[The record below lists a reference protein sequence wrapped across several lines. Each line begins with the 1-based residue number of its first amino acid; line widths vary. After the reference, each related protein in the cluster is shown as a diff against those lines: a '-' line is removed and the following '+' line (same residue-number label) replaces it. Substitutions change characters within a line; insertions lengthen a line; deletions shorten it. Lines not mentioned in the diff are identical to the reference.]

1 MNFFKKLLAR
11 EDLPPEEKERMI
23 KEKEEKQ
30 KQREAEQLARQQKK
44 QARKEAEKQLM
55 EKYFGTNSGLINK
68 MNFSIYKSA
77 ILYFEQHIKYPD
89 EEVLISIPAEYD
101 KTKKREIKGML
112 IATSDRLV
120 FVTNGIGHGQFV
132 EIFEYQKMN
141 GIALAP
147 DGFSQKE
154 LLIDYGRTRKIF
166 DDIDNNH
173 QFKIF
178 LNTVMDKMNEA
189 KRNPATRKT
198 TKKEDKYDLLAKIAK
213 LHEQGILADEEFQKE
228 KEKILN
234 S

>member
-11 EDLPPEEKERMI
+11 EDLPPEERERMI
-23 KEKEEKQ
+23 KEKEEKK
-30 KQREAEQLARQQKK
+30 KQREAEQQARQQKK

-68 MNFSIYKSA
+68 MNFSLYKNA

-132 EIFEYQKMN
+132 EIFEYHKMN

-166 DDIDNNH
+166 DDIDDNH

-178 LNTVMDKMNEA
+178 LNTVTNKMNEA
-189 KRNPATRKT
+189 KRNLTTRKS

-213 LHEQGILADEEFQKE
+213 LHEQGILTDEEFQKE